1 MYRRLLVS
9 LSLALALLAVFAGIA
24 LAQGGAKQVGVVVGL
39 PGNKVHAEVV
49 TVPMTATT
57 FDALQKLAVKLVSTN
72 GDFGP
77 AVCSINDT
85 GCPSTDCFCDKQHF
99 WAFYHFDP
107 TTSKWVAAQEGV
119 GAYKPAD
126 GAVEGFVWSAV
137 DASFN
142 PTDQPPVMTMAQI
155 KAQPAGAQTA
165 AASSAVTTTAAPPAA
180 MPATGGNTSPAP
192 LAFAGILLVA
202 AGLLVRRNLATGR
215 AATKP

>member
-24 LAQGGAKQVGVVVGL
+24 LAQEGTKQVGVVVGL

-57 FDALQKLAVKLVSTN
+57 FDALQEVGVKLVSTN
-72 GDFGP
+72 ADFGP
-77 AVCSINDT
+77 AICSINDT
-85 GCPSTDCFCDKQHF
+85 GCPSTNCFCDKSHF
-99 WAFYHFDP
+99 WAYYHYDP
-107 TTSKWVAAQEGV
+107 QTGKWVASQEGV

-126 GAVEGFVWSAV
+126 GAVEGFVWSGV

-155 KAQPAGAQTA
+155 KALPAGAQTV
-165 AASSAVTTTAAPPAA
+165 AASSTVTTTSAPPAA
-180 MPATGGNTSPAP
+180 LPTTGGSASPAP
-192 LAFAGILLVA
+192 LALAGGLLIA
-202 AGLLVRRNLATGR
+202 AGLLARRSLAAR
-215 AATKP
+215 P